1 MIGNYPSSYVFRN
14 CVIEMCIK
22 FAESALHL
30 SLSTGRQRFLD
41 HYFLRFVCLA
51 VADSSMSKMSSV
63 FLLQPD
69 NRRGMG
75 CWTLEYPPGN
85 PIMFSR

>member
-1 MIGNYPSSYVFRN
+1 
-14 CVIEMCIK
+14 
-22 FAESALHL
+22 
-30 SLSTGRQRFLD
+30 
-41 HYFLRFVCLA
+41 
-51 VADSSMSKMSSV
+51 V